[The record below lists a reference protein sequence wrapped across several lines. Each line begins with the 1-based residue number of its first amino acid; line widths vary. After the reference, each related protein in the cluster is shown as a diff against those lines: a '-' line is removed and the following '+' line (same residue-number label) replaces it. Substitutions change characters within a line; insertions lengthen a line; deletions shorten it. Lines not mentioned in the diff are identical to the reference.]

1 MLCYSMSSA
10 NLREILLIVI
20 QGETGGGEDVG
31 FSFLFSF
38 PMCGLSYMAERNLLA
53 QIIFSSYFLLL
64 LLKAQLSVAWEW
76 TFPGWMW
83 NVEVWQ
89 EIELYSLLLVHLFVN
104 IER

>member
-38 PMCGLSYMAERNLLA
+38 PMCGLSYMAE
-53 QIIFSSYFLLL
+53 IIFSSYFLLL
-64 LLKAQLSVAWEW
+64 LLEAQLSVAWEW

-83 NVEVWQ
+83 NVELWQ